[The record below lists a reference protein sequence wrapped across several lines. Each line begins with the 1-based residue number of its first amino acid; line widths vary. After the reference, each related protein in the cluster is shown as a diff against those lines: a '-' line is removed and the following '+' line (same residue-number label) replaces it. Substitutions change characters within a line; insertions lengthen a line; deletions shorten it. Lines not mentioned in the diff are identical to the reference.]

1 MLRKIEIGTVIKRDT
16 LENPAKSIYLG
27 LGSNLGNKKNNIEKA
42 KFHLIKNGIEII
54 KSSSFYES
62 LSWPDPKKPKFLN
75 IVLKASCNLNPID
88 LLKICKLI
96 EIKLGRKKDKKNSPR
111 TCDIDIIDFNGMT
124 SNKLINLP
132 HKLMHKRNFVLFPLF
147 EIDKRWLHPI
157 LNTDIK
163 TLIFSLSIKE
173 IRSIKQI

>member
-1 MLRKIEIGTVIKRDT
+1 MTKRVIS
-16 LENPAKSIYLG
+16 ENLAKNIYLAI
-27 LGSNLGNKKNNIEKA
+27 GSNLGNRKLNIDKA
-42 KFHLIKNGIEII
+42 KYLLDQNSVKII
-54 KSSSFYES
+54 QISKFYETP
-62 LSWPDPKKPKFLN
+62 SWPNPKNPMFLN
-75 IVLKASCNLNPID
+75 IVLQVECFFKPLD
-88 LLKICKLI
+88 LLKICKCI
-96 EIKLGRKKDKKNSPR
+96 ELKLGRKNDLKNSPR
-111 TCDIDIIDFNGMT
+111 VCDIDIIDYNG
-124 SNKLINLP
+124 LILNSELILP

>member
-1 MLRKIEIGTVIKRDT
+1 MTKLDIS
-16 LENPAKSIYLG
+16 ENQANIIFIAI
-27 LGSNLGNKKNNIEKA
+27 GSNLGNRKMNIEKA
-42 KFHLIKNGIEII
+42 KFFLNQNKVKFISVSKY
-54 KSSSFYES
+54 YETP
-62 LSWPDPKKPKFLN
+62 SWPDPKKPKFLN